1 MSKLLTSDNPLLSRL
16 TNGAP
21 DTAFES
27 SMRDAGQNAG
37 SEINF
42 TPLPDGVATY
52 IASSLSDNT
61 RRAYA
66 ADLSHFEA
74 WGGNV
79 PAGDV
84 TVAKYLAEHAD
95 TLTVAT
101 LVRRLATLS
110 KAHAAKGLP
119 SPTNS
124 ELVKATMRGIKRRHG
139 TTPAEAK
146 PLLRDDL
153 FLLLERTPDN
163 LKGIRDR
170 ALLLVGFA
178 GGFRRSELVGLNFPD
193 VDHVKQGVVLALR
206 KSKTD
211 QTGVGRKIAIP
222 FGRGRW
228 CPVNALDTWLDRSGI
243 ATGPLFRPV
252 NRHGHSLEQR
262 LSGEA
267 VSLVIKQRLSTAG
280 IDPTGY
286 SGHSLRAGFA
296 TSAAMAGV
304 STWKIRQQTGHASDT
319 MLLRYVRDGDLFV
332 NNAAGMLL

>member
-1 MSKLLTSDNPLLSRL
+1 MSSKLLTSDNPLLSRL
-16 TNGAP
+16 TNGAL
-21 DTAFES
+21 
-27 SMRDAGQNAG
+27 DAASEGGAG
-37 SEINF
+37 PNPEFEINF
-42 TPLPDGVATY
+42 THLPDGVAAY
-52 IASSLSDNT
+52 IASSLSGNT

-74 WGGNV
+74 WGGDV
-79 PAGDV
+79 PASDV
-84 TVAKYLAEHAD
+84 TVSRYLAEHAD

-101 LVRRLATLS
+101 LMRRLATLS
-110 KAHAAKGLP
+110 KAHMAKGLP
-119 SPTNS
+119 SPTDS

-139 TTPAEAK
+139 MARAEAK

-153 FLLLERTPDN
+153 FLLLERTSDD
-163 LKGIRDR
+163 LKGMRDR

-178 GGFRRSELVGLNFPD
+178 GGFRRSELVGLNFQD

-211 QTGVGRKIAIP
+211 QTGAGRKVAIP

-228 CPVNALDTWLDRSGI
+228 CPVNALDKWLDRSGI

-252 NRHGHSLEQR
+252 NRHGHSLDQR

-267 VSLVIKQRLSTAG
+267 VSLIVKERLFAAG

-304 STWKIRQQTGHASDT
+304 STWKIRQQTGHASDA
-319 MLLRYVRDGDLFV
+319 MLLRYVRDGELFV

>member
-1 MSKLLTSDNPLLSRL
+1 M
-16 TNGAP
+16 A
-21 DTAFES
+21 A
-27 SMRDAGQNAG
+27 
-37 SEINF
+37 
-42 TPLPDGVATY
+42 Y

-74 WGGNV
+74 WGGSV
-79 PAGDV
+79 PAGDI
-84 TVAKYLAEHAD
+84 TVARYLAEHAD

-101 LVRRLATLS
+101 LMRRLATLS
-110 KAHAAKGLP
+110 KAHAAKGLR
-119 SPTNS
+119 SPTDS
-124 ELVKATMRGIKRRHG
+124 ELVKATIRGIKRRHG
-139 TTPAEAK
+139 TARAEAK

-153 FLLLERTPDN
+153 FLLLERTPDD
-163 LKGIRDR
+163 LKGARDR

-178 GGFRRSELVGLNFPD
+178 GGFRRSELVGLNVQD

-211 QTGVGRKIAIP
+211 QTAVGRKVAIP
-222 FGRGRW
+222 FGRSRW
-228 CPVNALDTWLDRSGI
+228 CPVHALDKWLDQSGI
-243 ATGPLFRPV
+243 RTGPLFRPV
-252 NRHGHSLEQR
+252 NRHGHSWGQR

-267 VSLVIKQRLSTAG
+267 VSLIVKERLIAAG

-304 STWKIRQQTGHASDT
+304 STWKIRQQTGHASDA
-319 MLLRYVRDGDLFV
+319 MLLRYVRDGELFV